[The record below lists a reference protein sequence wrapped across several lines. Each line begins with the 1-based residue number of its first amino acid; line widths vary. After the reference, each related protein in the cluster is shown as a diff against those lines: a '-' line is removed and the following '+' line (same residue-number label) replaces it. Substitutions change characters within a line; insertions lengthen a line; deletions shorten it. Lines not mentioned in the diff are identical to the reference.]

1 MTSHPGRALYSIAR
15 YWRSMGIQQLALTLP
30 AEELPS
36 PETIAKEKQTHFD
49 TLVPQVESCQKC
61 GLFKNRKQAIL
72 GSGNIQSPIVFIS
85 GPPDEQSD
93 QDHEP
98 LKGEV
103 GELFDKMIEKM
114 GFKRE
119 HLYITNIV
127 KCRPLEDRHA
137 TNEELTE
144 CHSWL
149 EKQLELISPPII
161 ITLGSVATKALLKL
175 EAPITQLRGNFHQWK
190 DAFVMPTYHP
200 AYLLKKNTAKREVW
214 NDMLAVLEKLNSLN
228 VKSYATAEN

>member
-30 AEELPS
+30 EEEQPS
-36 PETIAKEKQTHFD
+36 PEAIALEKQAHFD
-49 TLVPQVESCQKC
+49 TLLPLVESCQKC
-61 GLFKNRKQAIL
+61 ELHKNRKQAIL

-85 GPPDEQSD
+85 GPPDEHSD

-119 HLYITNIV
+119 NLYITNIV
-127 KCRPLEDRHA
+127 KCRPPEDRHA
-137 TNEELTE
+137 TNTELTE

-190 DAFVMPTYHP
+190 EAFVMPTYHP